1 MKVFGGAVVF
11 GRLRYTHLHRIF
23 PGGLESRKHVVTR
36 FLCLRTGLQD
46 SLLKILLSLWWLF
59 TWRRCATEKRTLTC
73 LWSHLWDQDQSW
85 RSDVQE
91 IFESEDKDKIIKEII
106 DFHKVLSAEIHSKPS
121 EGSLLLFA
129 DGLDDIQ
136 LKFLV
141 HLCRK
146 IPIRYEIRNLPE
158 HLRSLADRASFWA
171 SLFWS
176 YRSDM
181 LFDQNTTYRL
191 ACRKSFVAGGKPA
204 AYSTSCRRTRKVSQK
219 AHHLVTVGTVK
230 Y

>member
-1 MKVFGGAVVF
+1 MLCACDESFWRSSRIRAASLYTSPSDIPWWFGEQEACGYKVFMLENRTSRLLTQNSALAVMA
-11 GRLRYTHLHRIF
+11 LHM
-23 PGGLESRKHVVTR
+23 ETMCDRKEKACGFTEVLLTR
-36 FLCLRTGLQD
+36 KLQD
-46 SLLKILLSLWWLF
+46 VHAELLEARNALHAKGVYERYEEEVLLPHPY
-59 TWRRCATEKRTLTC
+59 RTLTC

-141 HLCRK
+141 H
-146 IPIRYEIRNLPE
+146 
-158 HLRSLADRASFWA
+158 
-171 SLFWS
+171 
-176 YRSDM
+176 M
-181 LFDQNTTYRL
+181 
-191 ACRKSFVAGGKPA
+191 
-204 AYSTSCRRTRKVSQK
+204 
-219 AHHLVTVGTVK
+219 
-230 Y
+230 